1 MKYLKIDLNGSTIKT
16 NGDYT
21 IDGNAVI
28 GTSVQ
33 SSITAGQ
40 IFKVVFTEYFEIS
53 NGFLH
58 GNNQDTSQ
66 VSGYI
71 PNNNSEAISIGGCD
85 NVVISNLKVTNFS
98 SDGVRL
104 RSSND
109 VNNVEQINKK
119 VFIVNSEF
127 NENGRN
133 NISFTGNQNV
143 YAINSKFNDAG
154 KYTKSN
160 PQASIDVEDEQ
171 FYGENVYKESKYYF
185 ANCTFNGSKGLV
197 PVVYGAGAKTKKN
210 VTFDNCLFDFTDGGA
225 FLGGDCSVT
234 FSNCNIIN
242 ATIAPFYGQGSN
254 EFTNDTTVIY

>member
-1 MKYLKIDLNGSTIKT
+1 MKYLKIELNGSTIKT

-33 SSITAGQ
+33 SSITAGR
-40 IFKVVFTEYFEIS
+40 IFKVLFTEYFEIS

-119 VFIVNSEF
+119 VIIVNSEF

-133 NISFTGNQNV
+133 NISFTGNQNL